1 MVAGQTFIRTPGF
14 ILAFKL
20 ALALLASLPLA
31 FLAADVVFDRL
42 GPDPGQEVTAA
53 LGLAAFQLLLVTL
66 CMTPLKKWTGW
77 PGWIRVR
84 RMLGLFSFF
93 YAVLHVLA
101 FLQFILGWQDLWAT
115 FTKRPYIVA
124 GMVAFVTMVPL
135 AVTSTKA
142 MMRRLG
148 SRWKSL
154 HKGIYLIVVAAWIH
168 FIWQARSDITEM
180 AIYGL
185 LVVFLLGLRV
195 WWSPSMKKRL
205 TALEGR

>member
-1 MVAGQTFIRTPGF
+1 MAGQILTRRPGF
-14 ILAFKL
+14 IRAFKVF
-20 ALALLASLPLA
+20 LALLACLPLV
-31 FLAADVVFDRL
+31 FLVADIVYNRL

-53 LGLAAFQLLLVTL
+53 LGLAAFQLLLATL
-66 CMTPLKKWTGW
+66 CMTPLKNFTGW

-93 YAVLHVLA
+93 YAVLHVAA

-124 GMVAFVTMVPL
+124 GMVAFVTMIPL

-142 MMRRLG
+142 MMKRLG
-148 SRWKSL
+148 PRWKTL
-154 HKGIYLIVVAAWIH
+154 HRGVYLAVVAAWVH

-180 AIYGL
+180 LAYGV

-195 WWSPSMKKRL
+195 WWSPPVKKRVA
-205 TALEGR
+205 ALASR